1 MVRITPQ
8 DGKLNCAFEG
18 SLNTIT
24 CLELEKELL
33 TRIRE
38 AKLPVV
44 FDMQKVDFIASAFLR
59 IYLMVFKE
67 AGPDHLSII
76 NLQPAVKT
84 VFKIA
89 GFTDHI
95 PGV

>member
-8 DGKLNCAFEG
+8 DEKLHCAFEG

-38 AKLPVV
+38 AKLSVE
-44 FDMQKVDFIASAFLR
+44 FDMQKVDFVASAFLR
-59 IYLMVFKE
+59 ICLMVFKE
-67 AGPDHLSII
+67 VGAAHFSII

-89 GFTDHI
+89 GLTDLI
-95 PGV
+95 RGI